1 MCIRDRW
8 KWLCRDLVLGLEDNK
23 KIVIVGIPGV
33 GKTTVVNKIAEKLN
47 QQNKSVSVHSFG
59 TVMFEEAKKSGVQ
72 SRDELR
78 KLNVEQQKNLQKKA
92 AETIAGSEEDVIII
106 DTHAFIST
114 KEGFY
119 PGLPNYL
126 IQILK
131 PTHFIAISAKPQE
144 IYNRRTNDDTR
155 NRDIVSIGSIK
166 KELDVQDAMLS
177 SCSVLSG
184 SPMKVILNDEGKVEK
199 TADTVINAIG
209 L

>member
-1 MCIRDRW
+1 
-8 KWLCRDLVLGLEDNK
+8 VLGLEDSK

-33 GKTTVVNKIAEKLN
+33 GKTSVVNKIAEKLN

-92 AETIAGSEEDVIII
+92 AETIADSKEDVIII

>member
-1 MCIRDRW
+1 M
-8 KWLCRDLVLGLEDNK
+8 LGLEDSK

>member
-1 MCIRDRW
+1 
-8 KWLCRDLVLGLEDNK
+8 VLGLEDSK

-33 GKTTVVNKIAEKLN
+33 GKTSVVNKIAEKLN

-92 AETIAGSEEDVIII
+92 AETIADSKEDVIII

-144 IYNRRTNDDTR
+144 IYDRRTNDDTR
-155 NRDIVSIGSIK
+155 NRDIISIGSIK